1 MKQARLRKSEGETNV
16 PTRLNMASAVHEG
29 VGKPKAKCW
38 DREFHLTRESQSR
51 PFCILKQAAGYLKD
65 PDIVSL
71 GGGLPSG
78 ENLPFYERTFST
90 IRIGKYDAQE
100 GTSEYDLSTAFNYGQ
115 AAGSPQMVCFVTEH
129 TELVYSPPYANWQVC
144 QTVGSAPEQTIR
156 MFCDQYSFST
166 LEALAPRGIKAFG
179 VKMDSEDALLESM
192 DEILSTWDEE
202 SRGARKP
209 HVLYTVP
216 SGLNP
221 TGAAQSLNGIATYM
235 QLARS
240 MASTL
245 SKMSR
250 TILFKCP
257 PYKPTKGK
265 DATIISSPK
274 GIESFLTGLIPSYL
288 NLDVDGRVLRM
299 GSFSKVL
306 GYLKWLID
314 LKNNY
319 TRRRDTLLAACHQF
333 LPKAIVGWIPP
344 AGGMFLWLR
353 LDHSKHPECCH
364 RSVEEIE
371 EGNFQQAISDGVLCA
386 RSSCGM
392 FLRTIFASASEEM
405 IDMAIQRLG
414 QAIRQPY
421 RNE

>member
-1 MKQARLRKSEGETNV
+1 
-16 PTRLNMASAVHEG
+16 
-29 VGKPKAKCW
+29 
-38 DREFHLTRESQSR
+38 
-51 PFCILKQAAGYLKD
+51 
-65 PDIVSL
+65 
-71 GGGLPSG
+71 
-78 ENLPFYERTFST
+78 
-90 IRIGKYDAQE
+90 
-100 GTSEYDLSTAFNYGQ
+100 
-115 AAGSPQMVCFVTEH
+115 
-129 TELVYSPPYANWQVC
+129 
-144 QTVGSAPEQTIR
+144 
-156 MFCDQYSFST
+156 
-166 LEALAPRGIKAFG
+166 
-179 VKMDSEDALLESM
+179 MDSEDALLESM

-306 GYLKWLID
+306 VPGSRL
-314 LKNNY
+314 
-319 TRRRDTLLAACHQF
+319 
-333 LPKAIVGWIPP
+333 GWI
-344 AGGMFLWLR
+344 A
-353 LDHSKHPECCH
+353 
-364 RSVEEIE
+364 
-371 EGNFQQAISDGVLCA
+371 
-386 RSSCGM
+386 
-392 FLRTIFASASEEM
+392 ASAQIAE
-405 IDMAIQRLG
+405 G
-414 QAIRQPY
+414 Y
-421 RNE
+421 